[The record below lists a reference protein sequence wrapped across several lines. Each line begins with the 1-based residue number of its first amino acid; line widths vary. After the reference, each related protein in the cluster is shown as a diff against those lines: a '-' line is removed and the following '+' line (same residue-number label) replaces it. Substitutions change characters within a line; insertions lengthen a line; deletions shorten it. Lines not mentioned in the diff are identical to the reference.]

1 MSRKHSFGNFL
12 KHYGEEAPK
21 RPATVWACPAC
32 NRVRGNRQ
40 FKPGVYECAA
50 CGVIF
55 TPRGGTI
62 YLGESYDLV
71 LPYFA
76 DEEVA
81 PEQLR
86 YYDLM
91 VLGSKG
97 MERRHG
103 GRSQFKGNILRFAPP
118 I

>member
-1 MSRKHSFGNFL
+1 MSRKRSFGTFL
-12 KHYGEEAPK
+12 KNYGAEEVS
-21 RPATVWACPAC
+21 RPATRWACPAC
-32 NRVRGNRQ
+32 NRVRGNRLIRS
-40 FKPGVYECAA
+40 GVYECAA
-50 CGVIF
+50 CGAIF

-62 YLGESYDLV
+62 YLGESYSLV

-76 DEEVA
+76 KGEVA

-91 VLGSKG
+91 ILGSKG

-103 GRSQFKGNILRFAPP
+103 WYDPATKLIHQTG
-118 I
+118 